1 MQRALIRLFRV
12 LPMGFLYA
20 LATVFVLPFYILLD
34 PRGRRG
40 AYLFARQ
47 LGMGRFRSVLH
58 VVDSFYHMG
67 QVVLDRF
74 AAYAGKSF
82 EVVYTD
88 FSVYERQT
96 AVKEEPLL
104 LLSSHVGN
112 YEMIGYMLPT
122 PKPMKVLVFGG
133 ESETVMRNRGRL
145 FNASNIEMVPVKE
158 DLSHLFIL
166 DRAITEGE
174 IVSLPSDRPFGSRKV
189 LRLPFLGKDAAFP
202 TGPFTMAVRRD
213 VKGIMAAYAIKVAR
227 RKYRIILDKLEMPE
241 EGSAQ
246 ERTVALASQYVSSLE
261 RVAREWP
268 GQWYNFY
275 DFWK

>member
-1 MQRALIRLFRV
+1 MQRTLVRLFRV
-12 LPMGFLYA
+12 LPLGFLYA
-20 LATVFVLPFYILLD
+20 VSTVLVLPFYILLD
-34 PRGRRG
+34 RRGRRG
-40 AYLFARQ
+40 SYRFARQ
-47 LGMGRFRSVLH
+47 LGYSRFRSVLH
-58 VVDSFYHMG
+58 VVDNFFHMG

-74 AAYAGKSF
+74 AAYAGKPF
-82 EVVYTD
+82 QVVYTD

-96 AVKEEPLL
+96 AIPEDPLL

-133 ESETVMRNRGRL
+133 ESDTVMRHRGRL

-166 DRAITEGE
+166 DRAISSGE

-189 LRLPFLGKDAAFP
+189 FRLPFLGKEAAFP
-202 TGPFTMAVRRD
+202 AGPFTLAVRRE
-213 VKGIMAAYAIKVAR
+213 VKGIMAAYAIKEGR

-241 EGSAQ
+241 TGTDREK
-246 ERTVALASQYVSSLE
+246 ALAVAAQYVSSLE
-261 RVAREWP
+261 RVARAWP

-275 DFWK
+275 DFWQ